1 MLFPKGAELDD
12 NVYYKRKHIFE
23 YVTGTGSSEDFDF
36 ETKAEGMEGSLVMF
50 RDSYGNALAPFMAD
64 YYSKAYFT
72 QCMPYD
78 LSYADEYEADTVMVE
93 LTQRHINYLRDYL
106 PVMDAPLRE
115 DIALD
120 IKSYDDMACRI
131 NVVNDEDNDDYVLI
145 YGEVDPDYTDPDSDI
160 VVRLEDS
167 QSIADYEAFAACYD
181 SKDKSEKEK
190 DYSFGL
196 RIAKSEITDG
206 KFNIRILTEKDGN
219 FVSSGVLKETEKA
232 EI

>member
-1 MLFPKGAELDD
+1 
-12 NVYYKRKHIFE
+12 
-23 YVTGTGSSEDFDF
+23 
-36 ETKAEGMEGSLVMF
+36 
-50 RDSYGNALAPFMAD
+50 
-64 YYSKAYFT
+64 
-72 QCMPYD
+72 
-78 LSYADEYEADTVMVE
+78 
-93 LTQRHINYLRDYL
+93 
-106 PVMDAPLRE
+106 
-115 DIALD
+115 
-120 IKSYDDMACRI
+120 
-131 NVVNDEDNDDYVLI
+131 
-145 YGEVDPDYTDPDSDI
+145 DYTDPDSDI

-167 QSIADYEAFAACYD
+167 ESIADYEAFAACYD